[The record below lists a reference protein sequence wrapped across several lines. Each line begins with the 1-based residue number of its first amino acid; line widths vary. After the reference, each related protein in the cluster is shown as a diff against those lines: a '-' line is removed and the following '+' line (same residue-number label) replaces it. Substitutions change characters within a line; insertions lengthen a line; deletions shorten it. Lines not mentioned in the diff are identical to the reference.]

1 MRIRIPF
8 PAPRCKLLLR
18 TVFLG
23 FEPVFLLEFA
33 VEIGLV
39 RNPHAVHDLLNGEV
53 GGRQQAGRIL
63 ETVLLDEFARRA
75 SRNLLELPVEI
86 AGRPVPRRS
95 AISSM
100 RRFSLSIC
108 SCMVSTTVSMKSL
121 SV

>member
-1 MRIRIPF
+1 MRIRILF
-8 PAPRCKLLLR
+8 RSRCKLLLR

-86 AGRPVPRRS
+86 AGRQS
-95 AISSM
+95 EA
-100 RRFSLSIC
+100 FSNQFHASITGRKRPEEDD
-108 SCMVSTTVSMKSL
+108 SCNNQDQ
-121 SV
+121 